1 MYLESQ
7 MTNIEWTIENEI
19 QLLFAMIN
27 HKPIGINK
35 HFQMMAIHD
44 KFTSSLNCELSAKEI
59 WKKLETYYDL
69 QALDESDKL
78 PFPNNQE
85 DFTLPQDTFA
95 SLLEDRLHTA
105 DVEDEEP
112 VKGRVKT
119 ASISKKEEKEDG
131 TLTPV
136 LKREKQ
142 QKDTID
148 DDEDEKDTPRR
159 MMKRARDTIAKK
171 SSPSPATTKRRR

>member
-69 QALDESDKL
+69 QALVK
-78 PFPNNQE
+78 

-119 ASISKKEEKEDG
+119 ASISKKDEKEDG

-142 QKDTID
+142 PKDTID